1 MNSYGIDY
9 QDILEDKILHAFL
22 ENFESLQSFY
32 AHDPRDPDVW
42 HQMVEAV
49 QSRKHLPPREDLA
62 PIIEEQNKRY
72 GADSAVL
79 SNVRSL
85 AEEDTFVIAT
95 GQQTGLLTGPLYT
108 IFKAITAVKLANSIS
123 EKIGIRTIPIFWM
136 AADDHDFAEINS
148 VNVCRTDGE
157 PISFELKSDE
167 SNDRKSASNLKLG
180 PGIGPLLEQFEKI
193 LPDTE
198 YRQHTIDI
206 LNRIC
211 TSETSF
217 PDAFAQLMTVLFQ
230 GQGLI
235 IVDPTDP
242 ALKPHIRRVFEREIC
257 NPLASTQSVLRTS
270 KNLRKAGFE
279 PQVSRLPNAVNMF
292 LYNSGQRNAMFY
304 KDGYFTNR
312 DASLSFSEQ
321 DLLRLLETAPERFT
335 HNVITRPLV
344 QDTLFPTLTYV
355 GGPSEIAYY
364 GQLGEVYNQFEL
376 PFPIIYPRAS
386 HTLVSGT
393 TKRILDKHNLRLS
406 HFSHGIDTV
415 IDQSLRKQMPS
426 EITSGLRAA
435 QQNLETQYKNLK
447 KHIIAIDPGLD
458 RIVDSSERK
467 ATFALGNLEEK
478 TLRALKKTDRVNQTQ
493 IKRVEYQVFP
503 NKKLQERVVNIWQY
517 IGQYGFGLMKTLFNS
532 TDESDFRHRI
542 TPL

>member
-1 MNSYGIDY
+1 
-9 QDILEDKILHAFL
+9 
-22 ENFESLQSFY
+22 
-32 AHDPRDPDVW
+32 
-42 HQMVEAV
+42 
-49 QSRKHLPPREDLA
+49 
-62 PIIEEQNKRY
+62 
-72 GADSAVL
+72 
-79 SNVRSL
+79 
-85 AEEDTFVIAT
+85 
-95 GQQTGLLTGPLYT
+95 
-108 IFKAITAVKLANSIS
+108 
-123 EKIGIRTIPIFWM
+123 
-136 AADDHDFAEINS
+136 
-148 VNVCRTDGE
+148 
-157 PISFELKSDE
+157 
-167 SNDRKSASNLKLG
+167 
-180 PGIGPLLEQFEKI
+180 
-193 LPDTE
+193 
-198 YRQHTIDI
+198 
-206 LNRIC
+206 
-211 TSETSF
+211 
-217 PDAFAQLMTVLFQ
+217 
-230 GQGLI
+230 
-235 IVDPTDP
+235 
-242 ALKPHIRRVFEREIC
+242 
-257 NPLASTQSVLRTS
+257 
-270 KNLRKAGFE
+270 
-279 PQVSRLPNAVNMF
+279 
-292 LYNSGQRNAMFY
+292 MFY

-406 HFSHGIDTV
+406 HFTHGIDTV

-478 TLRALKKTDRVNQTQ
+478 TLRALKKTDSVNQTQ